1 MMGAPFLNPHV
12 LVNRTMKRILIVEDD
27 QKLST
32 ALKIRLK
39 AAGYE
44 VLQAS
49 DGLEGL
55 KLAAS
60 QRPDLVVMDVWM
72 PGEIGF
78 LVAQRLKHI
87 GLADVPVIFLT
98 AGKKEELWSI
108 AEELDPAGFF
118 EKPYDSK
125 QLLDSISLALDHD
138 HIQPIHGGPSSHLSK
153 RL

>member
-1 MMGAPFLNPHV
+1 M
-12 LVNRTMKRILIVEDD
+12 EDD
-27 QKLST
+27 EKVSA
-32 ALKIRLK
+32 ALEIRLK
-39 AAGYE
+39 SAGYE

-60 QRPDLVVMDVWM
+60 HRPDLVVMDVWM

-98 AGKKEELWSI
+98 AGKKEELWRI
-108 AEELDPAGFF
+108 AEEVDPAGFF
-118 EKPYDSK
+118 EKPYDPK
-125 QLLDSISLALDHD
+125 QLLDSISLALELPHF
-138 HIQPIHGGPSSHLSK
+138 PSVDRQAPSHFSG
-153 RL
+153 RP